1 MISLKNSVIN
11 NTAVNCSTLHEYMS
25 IKAKDDDFVRILS
38 SSWVRKGMLKK
49 KCLKYLCSGPSMD
62 ELEKGPR
69 WMKGFAAP

>member
-1 MISLKNSVIN
+1 
-11 NTAVNCSTLHEYMS
+11 MS